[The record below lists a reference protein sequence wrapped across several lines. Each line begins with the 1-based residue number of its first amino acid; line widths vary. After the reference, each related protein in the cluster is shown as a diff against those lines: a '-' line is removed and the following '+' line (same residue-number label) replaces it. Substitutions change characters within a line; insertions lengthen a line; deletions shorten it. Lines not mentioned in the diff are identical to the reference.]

1 VNLTL
6 IELFEYFPVLIL
18 RLRMMSLF
26 SLLIVAVVL
35 CIVSGFQT
43 SPGFNTRISS
53 SLRMANYAEQ
63 LNRARSGQS
72 PVQTGLQPSL
82 NIPQDQNEGPFS
94 DEMENHLAFVITK
107 LSERIKSD
115 EPMEPLEMNKFRN
128 SVDAILI
135 DMNLP
140 AMPKYTDWDLRKAA
154 KKVGSTEVTDPK
166 PRYIPPSHLGK
177 DAVNPANPNIDDQGR
192 QTVRKSPN
200 WEKVNPKTAA
210 VSFHTPKAGERAGS
224 QVNVGHLD
232 LGPNDPYR
240 SDPNAVVVYEMGEE
254 PNRRP
259 VDEADPDSPFAE
271 LHGYRSQW
279 EIAGM
284 EQMSV
289 DEFYRQV

>member
-1 VNLTL
+1 
-6 IELFEYFPVLIL
+6 
-18 RLRMMSLF
+18 MSLPV
-26 SLLIVAVVL
+26 LLIVLAVL
-35 CIVSGFQT
+35 SLSYGFKAA
-43 SPGFNTRISS
+43 SRSNFHGSS
-53 SLRMANYAEQ
+53 SLRMANYADQ

-72 PVQTGLQPSL
+72 PVQTGLTPSL
-82 NIPQDQNEGPFS
+82 NMPEVKNMGPFS
-94 DEMENHLAFVITK
+94 DEMENHLAFVIQK
-107 LSERIKSD
+107 LSERIKSST
-115 EPMEPLEMNKFRN
+115 PMEPLEMNQFRN

-177 DAVNPANPNIDDQGR
+177 GAVNPANPNIDDQGR
-192 QTVRKSPN
+192 QTVRKSPA
-200 WEKVNPKTAA
+200 WERVNPKTAA
-210 VSFHTPKAGERAGS
+210 VSFHTPKEGEREGS

-259 VDEADPDSPFAE
+259 VDEADPESPFAE

-284 EQMSV
+284 EGMTV
-289 DEFYRQV
+289 DEFYKEV